1 MKLRIFSILSTVLFF
16 TSCLLISCAGN
27 HEKEDEV
34 LIKDLSRAISII
46 SEKNDQH
53 HQKLKKYYDAD
64 TTKIDIRILYQ
75 QLSDIK
81 QYKEEYKSSILE
93 KSTDPEQASKVFL
106 EKSFSKLDENEKNI
120 ILKKFKDSPIV
131 NTGLIQ
137 EMENK
142 TVLPYELSLES
153 EIITEEFYR
162 LILKDFSKGRQDFD
176 WEIFW

>member
-16 TSCLLISCAGN
+16 TSLLISCTGN

-34 LIKDLSRAISII
+34 LIKDLSRAINII

-64 TTKIDIRILYQ
+64 TTKKDIKILYQ
-75 QLSDIK
+75 QLSNIK
-81 QYKEEYKSSILE
+81 QCKEEYKNSILE

-106 EKSFSKLDENEKNI
+106 EKSFSQLDENEKNI

-142 TVLPYELSLES
+142 AVLPYELSLES

-162 LILKDFSKGRQDFD
+162 LILKDFSKGKQDFD